1 MSNITN
7 IKVGGV
13 SPTFIRFDTYITPS
27 SSSTA
32 VDVTTD
38 KCWTVYL
45 GSKVIYNVDK
55 TVSNVLNTYGFITNK
70 TINGTSVSI
79 IDTTNVTKKYPK
91 VSKFYIPTITDI
103 TSIVNKLK
111 VNMNPNNS
119 AFWIP
124 ISDWY
129 ANNYLPKALWKTNEV
144 FKNSGG
150 LTSITLKL
158 GDYDIASEDSFSG
171 SDVATVKI
179 DPTNGQIESLKRFF
193 RNATK
198 LTTITNTNTSKFAC
212 KAYDLEDAFSNTK
225 INILLGYVIHYVYNG
240 NFKEYGYYCTKMSYA
255 FYNSSFTTIHAIIN
269 NILITPCQESQSVF
283 YNSMFYYA
291 NDVVIDCVYLR
302 PLKCNNI
309 FNSKSNNRYYFLL
322 YNLNNGDWCFDGVI
336 RNNVCHGD
344 FSLSNYNSINYLV
357 NNLANLNTY
366 TSTAVD
372 SNTSNWKAWTP
383 FGGDAAYDL
392 NSDNPVKFQSAKT
405 IGITGRHTDLY
416 TYDIYLDD
424 YFQDNTTDYTVSD
437 KNKLNITVKGIA
449 TGDTLMVGDFP
460 YGETNM
466 EIASDGNYVISHDN
480 NDTIGFIL
488 KGNASIKSAVQITIN
503 SSYNPKNS
511 IVKSANLYLPAKF
524 KDVKEF
530 DFSQNNNNNNNAESI
545 TNDTIIVTKRSKS
558 RFTRKSFYHA
568 VVNGSYKIQITG
580 MVSGDIIKTSGYNG
594 IYEDTDLFRCTSD
607 GIYTLPKSDY
617 SMFLYNPDT
626 TITSPVTIKLLESAN
641 VITDTM
647 IKTANNK
654 GWHIYFGGVEK
665 VV

>member
-45 GSKVIYNVDK
+45 GNKVIYNVDK

-171 SDVATVKI
+171 SDVTTVKI

-198 LTTITNTNTSKFAC
+198 LTTITNTNISKFAC
-212 KAYDLEDAFSNTK
+212 KAYDLEDAFSNSN
-225 INILLGYVIHYVYNG
+225 INNILSGTIEWENNG

-255 FYNSSFTTIHAIIN
+255 FYNSALKNVTYNSN
-269 NILITPCQESQSVF
+269 GSNIITPYQETQFAF
-283 YNSMFYYA
+283 YTNTLYYMWDTQI
-291 NDVVIDCVYLR
+291 NCVYLN
-302 PLKCNNI
+302 PLKCNNL
-309 FNSKSNNRYYFLL
+309 FSNKHKTTTFFVL

-344 FSLSNYNSINYLV
+344 FSLSNYNIINHLV

-383 FGGDAAYDL
+383 FGGNAAYDL

-416 TYDIYLDD
+416 TYDIYLDG
-424 YFQDNTTDYTVSD
+424 YFQDNTTDYTASD

-460 YGETNM
+460 YGETNT
-466 EIASDGNYVISHDN
+466 EITSDGNYIISHDN

-530 DFSQNNNNNNNAESI
+530 DFSQNSDNTGSI

-558 RFTRKSFYHA
+558 RFTRKSFYRA
-568 VVNGSYKIQITG
+568 VVNGSHKIQITG
-580 MVSGDIIKTSGYNG
+580 MVSGDIIKTSNYNG
-594 IYEDTDLFRCTSD
+594 IYEDTDTFRCTSD
-607 GIYTLPKSDY
+607 GTYKLTSGDY

-641 VITDTM
+641 VITDAM